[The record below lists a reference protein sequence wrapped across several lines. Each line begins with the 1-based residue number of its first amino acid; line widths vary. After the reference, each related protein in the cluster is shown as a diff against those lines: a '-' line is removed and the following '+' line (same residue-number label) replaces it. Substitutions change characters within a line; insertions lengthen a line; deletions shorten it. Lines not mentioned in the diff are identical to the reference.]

1 MVILHFLVFWM
12 VPSLFNASISQRE
25 RDYWPEVWEGF
36 KAYDQPALN
45 LHENNYVL
53 LPILLK

>member
-1 MVILHFLVFWM
+1 MQVLV
-12 VPSLFNASISQRE
+12 RE
-25 RDYWPEVWEGF
+25 RDYWPEVWEEF

-53 LPILLK
+53 LPILLKWKM

>member
-1 MVILHFLVFWM
+1 MQVLV
-12 VPSLFNASISQRE
+12 RE
-25 RDYWPEVWEGF
+25 RDWPEVWEEF